1 MNRLFGILYLDDKRT
16 DIDKKGNKIK
26 KFKSIIPIKS
36 RITCNSRFYSLD
48 ASLDSSQPYKNDN
61 EFLIKTKKSEMHR
74 TYCIINLNDSSVN
87 EYILNDNLNEELFQ
101 KMATCNWSLK
111 INTFYS
117 KNFIL
122 PEINFNKITYDAD
135 IISIDPENCVDIDD
149 AISVIINDKIE
160 LGIHIADPTSIID
173 LKSDLGK
180 ELSNRI
186 ESIYLDKTNH
196 MIPEN
201 LGKYISLKKG
211 ELKNAYSLIIK
222 FNTNDITQIEKL
234 IKTKSYEY
242 KFIKT
247 NIIVKENM
255 SYDNFE
261 KNLNK
266 KYYKDIYDIG
276 YNICKALQLGISEY
290 DSHKMIE
297 AYMIL
302 CNHLAS
308 NHTFISRI
316 NKKKTSNIEN
326 IFKDNKINKIYN
338 NCLQESAKYIL
349 NDSEQIHE
357 GIGLEYTHFTSP
369 MRRYVDFL
377 NHYIIYNN
385 LKYEDIKEFIDL
397 EKINLVHKYYKKI
410 YNIRNINNIL
420 DLHDYIKTQGT
431 IIYIEFNK
439 IKILINDLLITVNIF
454 NKKLLEHKIVNIIN
468 QNDFEIE
475 FEYKDKKINYK
486 LGQIINIEIYKNK
499 LEIIPFRFIID
510 SFTILD
516 I

>member
-26 KFKSIIPIKS
+26 RFKSIIPIKS
-36 RITCNSRFYSLD
+36 R
-48 ASLDSSQPYKNDN
+48 SSQPYKNDN

-74 TYCIINLNDSSVN
+74 TYCIINLNDLSVN
-87 EYILNDNLNEELFQ
+87 EYILNDKLNEELFQ
-101 KMATCNWSLK
+101 KMATCNWSMK
-111 INTFYS
+111 INTIYS
-117 KNFIL
+117 KNVIL
-122 PEINFNKITYDAD
+122 PKINFNKITYDAD

-160 LGIHIADPTSIID
+160 LGIHIADPTSVID

-186 ESIYLDKTNH
+186 ESIYLDKINH

-247 NIIVKENM
+247 NIIVKENI

-276 YNICKALQLGISEY
+276 YNICKGLQLDISEY

-297 AYMIL
+297 GYMIL

-316 NKKKTSNIEN
+316 NKKKTSNIDN
-326 IFKDNKINKIYN
+326 IFKDNKLNKIYN

-349 NDSEQIHE
+349 NDSEQIHVHE

-420 DLHDYIKTQGT
+420 DLNDNIKTQGT

-439 IKILINDLLITVNIF
+439 IRILINDLLITVNIF

-468 QNDFEIE
+468 QTDFEIE
-475 FEYKDKKINYK
+475 FEYKDKKIKYQI
-486 LGQIINIEIYKNK
+486 GQISDIEIYKNK
-499 LEIIPFRFIID
+499 LEINPFRFIID

>member
-26 KFKSIIPIKS
+26 KFKSIIP
-36 RITCNSRFYSLD
+36 
-48 ASLDSSQPYKNDN
+48 YKNDN

-74 TYCIINLNDSSVN
+74 TYCIINLNDLSVN

-101 KMATCNWSLK
+101 KMATCNWSMK
-111 INTFYS
+111 INTIYS

-122 PEINFNKITYDAD
+122 PEINFNNITYDAD

-160 LGIHIADPTSIID
+160 IGIHIADPTSIID

-201 LGKYISLKKG
+201 LGKHISLKKG

-222 FNTNDITQIEKL
+222 FNTNNITQIEKL

-255 SYDNFE
+255 SYENFE

-276 YNICKALQLGISEY
+276 YNICKGLQLDISEY

-308 NHTFISRI
+308 NHTFISRT
-316 NKKKTSNIEN
+316 NKKKTSNIDN
-326 IFKDNKINKIYN
+326 IFKDNKLNKIYN
-338 NCLQESAKYIL
+338 NCLQDTAKYIL
-349 NDSEQIHE
+349 NDSEQIHVHE

-397 EKINLVHKYYKKI
+397 KKINLVHKYYKKI
-410 YNIRNINNIL
+410 YNIRNINKLL
-420 DLHDYIKTQGT
+420 DSFDNIKTQGT

-475 FEYKDKKINYK
+475 FEYKDKKIKYQI
-486 LGQIINIEIYKNK
+486 GQIINIEIYKNK
-499 LEIIPFRFIID
+499 LEINPFRFIID